1 MLKLLI
7 NYLLVVFFYL
17 FGAIA
22 MADEF
27 KCVHEKDTAPPL
39 DQQADQWFKQ
49 ARVIS
54 KERLPDWAEV
64 ASLYQ
69 RSVDKDH
76 WKAMHNLAELY
87 LRGDGVSKDTN
98 KAIDLYMK
106 MVSLNAPLGYYD
118 MSVMTQRGVGV
129 VQSDKDAMLFLLKAG
144 DMGNPLAQTVL
155 GNTYIYKL
163 KKVSLGA
170 AYLRCAA
177 HQDDAKANYEL
188 AEYYEV
194 TDRNYPVAMHFYQRA
209 AALGYP
215 KGFLAIENTFNFGKF
230 GYKKD
235 ERLASNYSVVSSKLY
250 SNPELLFPNLAKD
263 YPLPPHPVQGYHGD
277 KDINWKPTG
286 RDDDY

>member
-17 FGAIA
+17 FGAIV

-87 LRGDGVSKDTN
+87 R
-98 KAIDLYMK
+98 
-106 MVSLNAPLGYYD
+106 
-118 MSVMTQRGVGV
+118 
-129 VQSDKDAMLFLLKAG
+129 
-144 DMGNPLAQTVL
+144 
-155 GNTYIYKL
+155 
-163 KKVSLGA
+163 
-170 AYLRCAA
+170 
-177 HQDDAKANYEL
+177 
-188 AEYYEV
+188 
-194 TDRNYPVAMHFYQRA
+194 
-209 AALGYP
+209 
-215 KGFLAIENTFNFGKF
+215 
-230 GYKKD
+230 
-235 ERLASNYSVVSSKLY
+235 
-250 SNPELLFPNLAKD
+250 
-263 YPLPPHPVQGYHGD
+263 
-277 KDINWKPTG
+277 
-286 RDDDY
+286 